1 MVPMMLEAMR
11 QFPETLLVQQQTVSF
26 LAHEVKTLE
35 DCQHLD
41 RFYGLELSLSA
52 MQRFPQSSLL
62 QTHGARVTWKM
73 ASLSDDF
80 FGRIKGHGGAAMAAR
95 GRGGGGASASEA
107 SVRKKDAPAL
117 ARLRRKRAESRAG
130 GGASEASVRKKALLL
145 VLLF

>member
-80 FGRIKGHGGAAMAAR
+80 FGRIKGHGGAAMAASVS
-95 GRGGGGASASEA
+95 GGGGGASEASASASEA

-117 ARLRRKRAESRAG
+117 ARLRWKWAESQARAKRA
-130 GGASEASVRKKALLL
+130 
-145 VLLF
+145 